1 MQTDQGLLT
10 AFIYTN
16 INNNI
21 NNNVPPQIIQIIS
34 YPLPTPYIQSTGIMH
49 ATRPPPRPKPPPWS
63 TPSHLAV
70 FVRNLQLL
78 HLHHHEDWP
87 NITVRT
93 LSPSSHNQRQR
104 VKAVEWAL
112 YHLCAIW
119 DPDIT
124 QDVCCPPLFLCE
136 TCQSALSC
144 PHIYTISVRTTDRTV
159 TPTETASVLPAS

>member
-1 MQTDQGLLT
+1 MCKRSREKERKNPRKERRSQ
-10 AFIYTN
+10 TN
-16 INNNI
+16 IANRSGS
-21 NNNVPPQIIQIIS
+21 PHRLHLYKQHQRQRPSTDHTDHIIPS
-34 YPLPTPYIQSTGIMH
+34 AYIQSTHIMYS
-49 ATRPPPRPKPPPWS
+49 TRPPSRPKPLPWS
-63 TPSHLAV
+63 APSHLAV

-87 NITVRT
+87 NVTVRT

-124 QDVCCPPLFLCE
+124 QDVCCPP
-136 TCQSALSC
+136 ALS
-144 PHIYTISVRTTDRTV
+144 V
-159 TPTETASVLPAS
+159 